1 MPKKTYAAAFV
12 DGINRAMMRDPD
24 IRLIGTGFG
33 GRFEGTLHRNY
44 PSRIVDPPTSEG
56 AMAALGTGAA
66 LTGMPTMVHFGTSAF
81 MLEAWNQICHEA
93 AVSHYMTSG
102 DIDVPVTFHGFHGV
116 RVGGA
121 PQHSTSPQA
130 MAANMPGLQVVLP
143 SSPHDAKG
151 LIMSALKSRNPTV
164 FLNHTKLM
172 GIEGEVPTRAD
183 ELPFGKLDI
192 KRRGRDVTIV
202 ATSWMVQVSLQAA
215 ALLAEDGISAEV
227 VDPRTAVPLDMKG
240 IVRSV
245 RKTGRLVCVDE
256 TPEMCSIASE
266 VAAGVVQHG
275 FGALKAPIERVCRA
289 PTPTP
294 FSPPLERFTVPQPE
308 TIADAARK
316 TVGRGRRRGR
326 RPRRTSA

>member
-12 DGINRAMMRDPD
+12 DGIYRAMKRNTD

-33 GRFEGTLHRNY
+33 GRFEGELHRNF

-56 AMAALGTGAA
+56 AMAALGVGAA
-66 LTGMPTMVHFGTSAF
+66 LTGMPTMVHFGTSGF
-81 MLEAWNQICHEA
+81 MFEAWNQICHEA
-93 AVSHYMTSG
+93 AVSHYMTAG
-102 DIDVPVTFHGFHGV
+102 EADVPVIFHGFHGV
-116 RVGGA
+116 RVRGA

-143 SSPHDAKG
+143 SSPHDVKG
-151 LIMSALKSRNPTV
+151 LIMSALKSRNPTM
-164 FLNHTKLM
+164 FLNHTKLVGM
-172 GIEGEVPTRAD
+172 EGEVPTRGY
-183 ELPFGKLDI
+183 ELPFGKVDV

-215 ALLAEDGISAEV
+215 ALLADEGISAEI
-227 VDPRTAVPLDMKG
+227 VDPRTAVPLDLKG
-240 IVRSV
+240 ILRSV

-266 VAAGVVQHG
+266 IAAGVAQHG
-275 FGALKAPIERVCRA
+275 FASLKAPIERVCRA

-294 FSPPLERFTVPQPE
+294 FSPPLEQFTVPSPK

-316 TVGRGRRRGR
+316 TLGGGRRRR
-326 RPRRTSA
+326 RAKR

>member
-12 DGINRAMMRDPD
+12 DGINLAMRRDKELH
-24 IRLIGTGFG
+24 LIGTGFG
-33 GRFEGTLHRNY
+33 GRFEGVLTKNHAA
-44 PSRIVDPPTSEG
+44 RIFDPPTSEG

-93 AVSHYMTSG
+93 AVSHYMTAG

-130 MAANMPGLQVVLP
+130 MAANMPGLEVVLP
-143 SSPHDAKG
+143 STPYDAKG

-172 GIEGEVPTRAD
+172 GIEGEVPARAY
-183 ELPFGKLDI
+183 EIPFGKADI

-215 ALLAEDGISAEV
+215 EQLAARGVSAEV
-227 VDPRTAVPLDMKG
+227 VDPRTAVPLDVKG
-240 IVRSV
+240 ILRSV

-266 VAAGVVQHG
+266 VAASVAQHG
-275 FGALKAPIERVCRA
+275 FAALKAPIERVCRA
-289 PTPTP
+289 PSPTP
-294 FSPPLERFTVPQPE
+294 FSPPLEQFTVPSAK
-308 TIADAARK
+308 TIAAAALK
-316 TVGRGRRRGR
+316 TLPGRGRGAGR
-326 RPRRTSA
+326 RA

>member
-12 DGINRAMMRDPD
+12 DGINRAMKRDTD
-24 IRLIGTGFG
+24 IRLIGSGFG
-33 GRFEGTLHRNY
+33 GRFEGTLHRNFAD
-44 PSRIVDPPTSEG
+44 RIVEPPTSEG
-56 AMAALGTGAA
+56 AMAALGVGAA

-93 AVSHYMTSG
+93 AVSHYMTAG
-102 DIDVPVTFHGFHGV
+102 NIDVPVTFHGFHGV

-143 SSPHDAKG
+143 SSPHDVKG

-172 GIEGEVPTRAD
+172 RIEGEVPTRAY
-183 ELPFGKLDI
+183 ELPFGKIDV

-202 ATSWMVQVSLQAA
+202 ATSWMVQLS
-215 ALLAEDGISAEV
+215 LLAAELLADEGISAEV
-227 VDPRTAVPLDMKG
+227 IDPRTAVPLDLKG
-240 IVRSV
+240 ILRSV
-245 RKTGRLVCVDE
+245 GKTGRLVCVDE

-266 VAAGVVQHG
+266 VAAGVAQHG
-275 FGALKAPIERVCRA
+275 FKALKAPIERVCRA

-294 FSPPLERFTVPQPE
+294 FSPPLERFTLPRPE
-308 TIADAARK
+308 TIAQAARK
-316 TVGRGRRRGR
+316 AIGKRR
-326 RPRRTSA
+326 RPRRRPRR

>member
-12 DGINRAMMRDPD
+12 DGINRAMKRDGD

-33 GRFEGTLHRNY
+33 GRFESALHRDY
-44 PSRIVDPPTSEG
+44 AARIFDPPTSEG
-56 AMAALGTGAA
+56 AMAALGVGAA

-81 MLEAWNQICHEA
+81 MFEAWNQICHEA
-93 AVSHYMTSG
+93 AVSHYMTAG
-102 DIDVPVTFHGFHGV
+102 DTDVPVTFHGFHGV

-143 SSPHDAKG
+143 SSPYDVKG
-151 LIMSALKSRNPTV
+151 LIISALKSRNPTV

-172 GIEGEVPTRAD
+172 GIEGEVPTRAY
-183 ELPFGKLDI
+183 ELPFGKADV
-192 KRRGRDVTIV
+192 KRQGSDVTIV

-215 ALLAEDGISAEV
+215 DLLAEDGISAEV
-227 VDPRTAVPLDMKG
+227 VDPRTAVPLDLKG
-240 IVRSV
+240 ILRSV
-245 RKTGRLVCVDE
+245 RKTGRLVAVDE

-266 VAAGVVQHG
+266 ITAGVAQHG
-275 FGALKAPIERVCRA
+275 FGTLKAPIERVCRA

-294 FSPPLERFTVPQPE
+294 FSPPLERFTVPRPE
-308 TIADAARK
+308 TIAAAARK
-316 TVGRGRRRGR
+316 TLGRKRRRGSRTR
-326 RPRRTSA
+326 R